1 MFWRLLN
8 KSSDSSGEAATAAAA
23 VPAGRRVY
31 IVGDIHGRDDLV
43 RTLHEMIVEDAN
55 ARPADERV
63 VVYLGD
69 YVDRGPG
76 SFQVVEMLLRK
87 PLDGFER
94 VFLRGNHEEMMLR
107 FLDGPADPNWLFNGG
122 DATIA
127 SYGVAV
133 GWKDFQPP
141 ALERLRLR
149 LVDAVPPEHVA
160 FLEDLRLYHEE
171 GDYVFVHAGLR
182 PGVPIEKQSPREMV
196 WIRDLFLRSKGDFGG
211 KRVVHG
217 HTITAEPDVRSN
229 RIGIDT
235 GAFSSGRLTCLV
247 LEGSETRFLHT

>member
-1 MFWRLLN
+1 MLWRLFN
-8 KSSDSSGEAATAAAA
+8 KSTDAGAAPVEAA
-23 VPAGRRVY
+23 VPEGRRVY
-31 IVGDIHGRDDLV
+31 VVGDIHGRDDLL
-43 RTLHEMIVEDAN
+43 RALHGMIVEDAN
-55 ARPADERV
+55 AHPARDRV

-76 SFQVVEMLLRK
+76 SFQVLEMLLRK
-87 PLDGFER
+87 PLRGFAS

-122 DATIA
+122 DATVA

-133 GWKDFQPP
+133 CWKDFQPP
-141 ALERLRLR
+141 ELERLRVR
-149 LVDAVPPEHVA
+149 LNDAVPPEHVA

-171 GDYVFVHAGLR
+171 GDYAFVHAGLR
-182 PGVPIEKQSPREMV
+182 PGVPIDKQSPREMV
-196 WIRDLFLRSKGDFGG
+196 WIRDLFLRSKADFG

-217 HTITAEPDVRSN
+217 HTITTEPEVRHN

-235 GAFSSGRLTCLV
+235 GAFCSGRLTCLV
-247 LEGSETRFLHT
+247 LEGSATRFLHT